1 VPCPA
6 GVRLVTNFQSGYP
19 EILLDVRPD
28 VCQGEDMQTKPTRP
42 ARMLQAMP
50 AEYLGAQKV
59 AMDAKVANGTA
70 TQLDLDFLR
79 AVEEE
84 LAIRSGH

>member
-1 VPCPA
+1 
-6 GVRLVTNFQSGYP
+6 
-19 EILLDVRPD
+19 
-28 VCQGEDMQTKPTRP
+28 MQTKPTRP

>member
-1 VPCPA
+1 MA
-6 GVRLVTNFQSGYP
+6 RILVDGWPDLGYIQFM
-19 EILLDVRPD
+19 E
-28 VCQGEDMQTKPTRP
+28 TKPTRP